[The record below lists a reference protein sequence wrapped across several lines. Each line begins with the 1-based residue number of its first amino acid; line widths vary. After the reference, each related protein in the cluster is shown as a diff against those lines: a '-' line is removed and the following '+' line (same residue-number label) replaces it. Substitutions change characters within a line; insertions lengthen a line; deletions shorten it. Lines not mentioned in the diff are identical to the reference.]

1 MQNPIQ
7 ELLQCA
13 VCLGTVAR
21 PRVLPCFHSFC
32 ESCLTTHIRTTTGT
46 SRFLSRKFNCPSCR
60 ISTDLPPGG
69 TDAFPHDFRLI
80 QFTDAL
86 KTIVNLKKEGL
97 CGICCTEEYFRSA
110 KQFCADCQKYFCN
123 DCSLK
128 HRLTPVLSHHFM
140 LDLPVDGQS
149 AGPSCHTHPKESAKY
164 VCSTCT
170 FPVCVICVMGQHKFH
185 NIAHLNPSSSLQ
197 RTELHDSM
205 SHIREHIWSIHET
218 LFNLTCLEGKLKGLF
233 EESRLQ
239 IKKRSRK
246 LINRILGDEG
256 QILKDLEAIYDT
268 KCSEVFKMKEKCRK
282 KLSSC
287 ETLQSHIGT
296 LLRSD
301 DLHELLIKYPNLS
314 EELEKTRQPSDLLKS
329 QHLLTFVK
337 FKPGHFKLGKLL
349 EVDVKDE
356 SRTLVPQ
363 ETTHIPDTSD
373 SNTSGEEPNTRTY
386 IPTSLRLVTDTDD
399 RLALSDVD
407 DETNDL
413 AHNLQLRTG
422 VSPMPDLNLDLPYK
436 TPLQLRSVFGSY
448 GRSMGSMCLPYNIC
462 FTRED
467 KLVVAE
473 NGNRRLQVF
482 DIDGESIEFIGSGE
496 IIPRCVTQTP
506 SGDLAVTDELSKTIK
521 VYDLGGNLKMTLN
534 PIGATFPFGLA
545 TSQTGLFIFTD
556 MIFENISIITASG
569 ILKRQFGSH
578 GCTQDRF
585 DNPGYISVSQ
595 HDKIFVSDSSNHAI
609 KVFDMNGTFLY
620 KFGCYGTSDGRLRY
634 PKAVCFDIFGNI
646 FIADSGNDRVVL
658 FSSIGQYLGVVVG
671 RDQGL
676 QRPTGLSYSNQGYLA
691 VSMPD
696 MNEIRIYHLI
706 SRAYPDVRL

>member
-13 VCLGTVAR
+13 VCLGTVAH

-32 ESCLTTHIRTTTGT
+32 ESCLTTHIRTTTGV
-46 SRFLSRKFNCPSCR
+46 SRFRPRKFNCPSCR

-110 KQFCADCQKYFCN
+110 QQFCADCQKYFCN

-128 HRLTPVLSHHFM
+128 HRVTPVLSHHFM
-140 LDLPVDGQS
+140 LDLPGDGQG
-149 AGPSCHTHPKESAKY
+149 AGPSCHTHPKEPAKY

-205 SHIREHIWSIHET
+205 TNIREQIWSTHET

-256 QILKDLEAIYDT
+256 QLLKELEAIYDT
-268 KCSEVFKMKEKCRK
+268 KCSEVFKMKETCRK

-287 ETLQSHIGT
+287 ETLQSQIGT
-296 LLRSD
+296 LLRAD
-301 DLHELLIKYPNLS
+301 DIHELLIKYPTLS
-314 EELEKTRQPSDLLKS
+314 EELEKIRQPSYPLNS
-329 QHLLTFVK
+329 QTLLTFVK
-337 FKPGHFKLGKLL
+337 FRPGHFKLGKLL

-356 SRTLVPQ
+356 SRTVVPQ
-363 ETTHIPDTSD
+363 ETTLDTSD
-373 SNTSGEEPNTRTY
+373 SNSGAEPDTRSF
-386 IPTSLRLVTDTDD
+386 IPTSLRFVADTDD
-399 RLALSDVD
+399 RLDLSDD
-407 DETNDL
+407 DEAYDHGL
-413 AHNLQLRTG
+413 LLRTG
-422 VSPMPDLNLDLPYK
+422 PSATPDLNLDLPYK

-448 GRSMGSMCLPYNIC
+448 GRSMGNMCLPYNIC
-462 FTRED
+462 FTADD

-521 VYDLGGNLKMTLN
+521 VYDLGGNLKLTLN
-534 PIGATFPFGLA
+534 PAGATFPFGLA
-545 TSQTGLFIFTD
+545 TSHTGLFIFTD
-556 MIFENISIITASG
+556 MIFENVSIITASG

-585 DNPGYISVSQ
+585 DNPGYIAVSQ
-595 HDKIFVSDSSNHAI
+595 YSKIFVSIQAI
-609 KVFDMNGTFLY
+609 
-620 KFGCYGTSDGRLRY
+620 
-634 PKAVCFDIFGNI
+634 
-646 FIADSGNDRVVL
+646 
-658 FSSIGQYLGVVVG
+658 
-671 RDQGL
+671 
-676 QRPTGLSYSNQGYLA
+676 
-691 VSMPD
+691 MP
-696 MNEIRIYHLI
+696 
-706 SRAYPDVRL
+706 SRCST